1 MFVDFLIPKKKSL
14 NASTNLYTMN
24 KLHEISPNVGRRFY
38 QISNRWDQIVY
49 THCRIGHTRMT
60 HMFLILGEDPPKC
73 SFCQNS
79 LSLKHFI
86 ISCWFWRSF

>member
-1 MFVDFLIPKKKSL
+1 
-14 NASTNLYTMN
+14 
-24 KLHEISPNVGRRFY
+24 
-38 QISNRWDQIVY
+38 
-49 THCRIGHTRMT
+49 MT

-86 ISCWFWRSF
+86 RSCWFWRSF